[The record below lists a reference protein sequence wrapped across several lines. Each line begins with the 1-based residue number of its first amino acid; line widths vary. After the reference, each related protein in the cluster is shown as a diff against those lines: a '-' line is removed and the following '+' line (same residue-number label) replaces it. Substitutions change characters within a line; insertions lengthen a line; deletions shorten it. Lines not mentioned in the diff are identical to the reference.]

1 MSKFTYSEMDNA
13 FNTITLRERIIIFC
27 ALIFCTVAILYF
39 WLLEP
44 AMVQHKKAM
53 HTLQRNYQQEKVIS
67 NDILQTTQRLQKDPL
82 KEINQKIAFT
92 ETTIAQLDKQ
102 LDEKLVKFIHAQ
114 KMPIALTNVLSNTPG
129 VRISALKS
137 LPVKIFKISA
147 QKVDN
152 VTQKTFYRHTLEIT
166 LQGDYNAIY
175 QYVLNV
181 ENLKDKFYWY
191 SVDYQVDTYPLA
203 EVVIQIYTLSDQQD
217 LVSG

>member
-1 MSKFTYSEMDNA
+1 MSKHTYREVENA
-13 FNTITLRERIIIFC
+13 FNIVTLRERTIIFG

-44 AMVQHKKAM
+44 AMVQQQKAT
-53 HTLQRNYQQEKVIS
+53 HTLQRNAQQEKVI
-67 NDILQTTQRLQKDPL
+67 NNEILLTTQRLQKDPL

-114 KMPIALTNVLSNTPG
+114 KMPLALTNVLSKTPG

-137 LPVKIFKISA
+137 LPVKIFNTSA
-147 QKVDN
+147 PRVDN

-191 SVDYQVDTYPLA
+191 SVDYQVQTYPLA
-203 EVVIQIYTLSDQQD
+203 EVIIQIYTLSDQQD